1 MSALGVTGDP
11 AGWQHASDTMAVA
24 VRQLTDELD
33 AADAQGG
40 SGLRRAWYGPVAD
53 AHQELWSKRHGRYG
67 DLLYQA
73 GRAAGALGDFAG
85 RLWNFQ
91 VQAAR
96 LESQWLGLGL
106 HLTSDGMSFTLPL
119 GWENLEHEFQS
130 LLHARVAEAVRDVE
144 AMWDDIRVAVSDLV
158 TIVESVID
166 GVEDFGAIELSV
178 TLAAVGWTAKT
189 MWHDVIE
196 HPLDDVG
203 SVLGAAGALIEA
215 RAAHNL
221 AVAESLS
228 AEWIEDS
235 DHDVQAAGRS
245 ILVDTHDSQ
254 VLDDTFGDLGKLGG
268 RVFAAAGA
276 GIVVGQTYL
285 DARKQGWV
293 TAIENHAGSVAG
305 AAAGFGVEAV
315 SDALIGGVVAGGV
328 ATAPVLIPLGLAV
341 VVGGAIV
348 VAGVGAAVN
357 YGVGHHR
364 AGTTRVLTDI
374 GHGIEGAATW
384 SAEETGL
391 SPASAS

>member
-11 AGWQHASDTMAVA
+11 GGWQHASDTIAAA
-24 VRQLTDELD
+24 VRQLADELD

-40 SGLRRAWYGPVAD
+40 SGLRGAWYGPVAD

-91 VQAAR
+91 VQAAS

-106 HLTSDGMSFTLPL
+106 HLTSDGLSFTLPW
-119 GWENLEHEFQS
+119 GWENLEHEIQS
-130 LLHARVAEAVRDVE
+130 LLHARVAEAVREVE
-144 AMWDDIRVAVSDLV
+144 AMWDDIRGAVSDLV
-158 TIVESVID
+158 TIVGSVID
-166 GVEDFGAIELSV
+166 AAEDFGAIELSV
-178 TLAAVGWTAKT
+178 TLAAVGWTAGT
-189 MWHDVIE
+189 IWRDVIGD
-196 HPLDDVG
+196 PLGDASSILGVVG
-203 SVLGAAGALIEA
+203 DLIEA

-228 AEWIEDS
+228 AEWVKDS

-245 ILVDTHDSQ
+245 ILLDAKDSQ
-254 VLDDTFGDLGKLGG
+254 VLDNGFGDLAKTGG
-268 RVFAAAGA
+268 DIFAVAAAGFT
-276 GIVVGQTYL
+276 VGQTYL

-293 TAIENHAGSVAG
+293 TAIENHAGGLAEAG
-305 AAAGFGVEAV
+305 AGFAVGAV
-315 SDALIGGVVAGGV
+315 SDALVAGALAGAV
-328 ATAPVLIPLGLAV
+328 AAAPVLVPIGLAV
-341 VVGGAIV
+341 AGAIV
-348 VAGVGAAVN
+348 VAGVGAGVD
-357 YGVGHHR
+357 YEVGHHR

-374 GHGIEGAATW
+374 GHGIEDTAAW